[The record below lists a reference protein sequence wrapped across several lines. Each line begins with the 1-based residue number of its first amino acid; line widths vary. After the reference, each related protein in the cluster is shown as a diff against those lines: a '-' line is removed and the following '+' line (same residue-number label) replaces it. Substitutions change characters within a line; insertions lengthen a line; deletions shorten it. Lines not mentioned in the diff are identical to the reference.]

1 MIKLSRLLLTGLLF
15 LIAACSSKSDFVKVN
30 NTHFEIADNK
40 YYFLGTNFWY
50 GLNLGSKG
58 AGGDRERLNRELDR
72 LQALGI
78 NNLRIMAGSEGPDTE
93 PYRMVPALQKEPGVY
108 NEEVLDGL
116 DYLLH
121 EMRSR
126 NMYAVVCL
134 TNFWNWS
141 GGMAQYIVWSGAA
154 DSIPYPPPHPGG
166 DWGRYQEFTAQFYSN
181 QKAMEMLDNHIRFIV
196 NRKNTYSDLDYKS
209 DPTIMA
215 WELCNEPRGLN
226 NIEAYRKW
234 INNTAGLI
242 KNLDPNHLVTIGS
255 EGTTSSSYS
264 GTDPETDH
272 ADANIDYL
280 TIHIWVQNWGVYDPQ
295 RPDLTFDNAVN
306 YAISYLDQHEEVSKK
321 INKPMVM
328 EEFGISR
335 DLNNHDPN
343 SATIMRD
350 QYYERVFEAVY
361 KMAAAD
367 NSIMSGCNFWAWAG
381 EGRPRQPEAIWK
393 AGDDFVG
400 DPPHE
405 TQGWYSVYDKDSTTN
420 AVIKTYA
427 AKMNALNKNIAG
439 KP

>member
-1 MIKLSRLLLTGLLF
+1 MTKLSKLTLFCLLLLL
-15 LIAACSSKSDFVKVN
+15 AGCGSKSDFVKVN
-30 NTHFEIADNK
+30 NTHFEIADKK

-58 AGGDRERLNRELDR
+58 EGGDRERLKRELDR
-72 LQALGI
+72 LQALGV

-108 NEEVLDGL
+108 NEDVLDGL

-121 EMRSR
+121 EMKSR
-126 NMYAVVCL
+126 NMYAVMCL

-141 GGMAQYIVWSGAA
+141 GGMGQYIVWSGAA
-154 DSIPYPPPHPGG
+154 DSIPYPPPQPGG

-181 QKAMEMLDNHIRFIV
+181 QKAMDMLNDHIRFVV
-196 NRKNTYSDLDYKS
+196 NRKNTYSNLDYKK

-215 WELCNEPRGLN
+215 WELCNEPRGVN

-234 INNTAGLI
+234 VNNTAGLI
-242 KNLDPNHLVTIGS
+242 KSLDHDHLVTTGS
-255 EGTTSSSYS
+255 EGTTSSSYA
-264 GTDPETDH
+264 GTDPEKDH
-272 ADANIDYL
+272 DDANIDYL

-295 RPDLTFDNAVN
+295 RPDLTFDNSVN

-321 INKPMVM
+321 LNKPMVM

-343 SATIMRD
+343 GPTIMRD
-350 QYYERVFEAVY
+350 QYYERIFETVY
-361 KMAAAD
+361 KMAAAE
-367 NSIMSGCNFWAWAG
+367 NSVVSGCNFWGWAG

-393 AGDDFVG
+393 PDDNFVG

-427 AKMNALNKNIAG
+427 DKINELNTTAG